1 MTINKQQIIANY
13 QYLKFMEKHHG
24 QIVEYRVRKNAYCIS
39 DLAKA
44 CNINRRSV
52 YNWFNSKR
60 LKEEIILR
68 IGLTIKHDFSHEFP
82 EFFHRDD
89 FKSIYQM
96 QDAPVI
102 YISNFA
108 QSQNDFWKE
117 KYLRLLQEFNDL
129 ILQDRAYL

>member
-1 MTINKQQIIANY
+1 MD
-13 QYLKFMEKHHG
+13 KHHG

-44 CNINRRSV
+44 CNINRRSI

-82 EFFHRDD
+82 EFFNIDD
-89 FKSIYQM
+89 FKAIHQI
-96 QDAPVI
+96 QDTPVI
-102 YISNFA
+102 YISNFK
-108 QSQNDFWKE
+108 QDQNDHWKE
-117 KYLRLLQEFNDL
+117 KYLHLLQEYNDL
-129 ILQDRAYL
+129 ILQDCAYL